1 MLEIKP
7 IFNALRRSK
16 VSTFLL
22 LIEIAITLAIV
33 SVAAFVIVDRV
44 SYLQQDTGYPEDA
57 LFQFSVLTFGTE
69 RDRMQQIELDEQM
82 LRNIPGVENAV
93 FMQDVPLSGS
103 GSASSF
109 NSHPD
114 TEMENNKSVRAA
126 YTAGDENML
135 DTLGVK
141 LIAGR
146 DFNADEVK
154 YGLSSAD
161 YPNVIVAS
169 KAFVDEM
176 FPEGNGLG
184 QTVYFGRTP
193 VQIIGVVEHMKGPW
207 LQDSKPNN
215 VVIFPYVETR
225 SFDYYVVRT
234 DPQERAAIMRQIE
247 DLMLA
252 NYDKRVINPAQGFDQ
267 LKADYNAGDILMARM
282 LMVIIV
288 VLVLITIVGIFGL
301 TLFNISKR
309 TKQIGTRRALGARKS
324 DIVKYFLV
332 ENTIV
337 CLAGLV
343 LGAKGAMYLGSILL
357 NEYSLP
363 ALDFTFVIYTALL
376 VLVISLLSVLIPASR
391 AANISP
397 SIATRSI

>member
-7 IFNALRRSK
+7 IFNALLRSK

-22 LIEIAITLAIV
+22 LVEIAITVAIV

-44 SYLQQDTGYPEDA
+44 NYLQQETGYPEES
-57 LFQFSVLTFGTE
+57 LLHFSVLTFGDV
-69 RDRMQQIELDEQM
+69 DRMQQIELDEQM
-82 LRNIPGVENAV
+82 LRNIPDVENAV

-109 NSHPD
+109 NSQPD
-114 TEMENNKSVRAA
+114 PEIENNKSVRAA
-126 YTAGDENML
+126 YTAGDENMI
-135 DTLGVK
+135 DTLGVN

-146 DFNADEVK
+146 DFNPDEIK
-154 YGLSSAD
+154 YGLSMEN
-161 YPNVIVAS
+161 PPTVIIAS

-176 FPEGNGLG
+176 FPEGDGLG
-184 QTVYFGRTP
+184 QTVYFGP
-193 VQIIGVVEHMKGPW
+193 APIKIIGIVEEMKGPW
-207 LQDSKPNN
+207 LQDSRADNM
-215 VVIFPYVETR
+215 VIFPYVEVR
-225 SFDYYVVRT
+225 SFDHYVVRT
-234 DPQERAAIMRQIE
+234 NPEERTAIKRQIE
-247 DLMLA
+247 ELMLA
-252 NYDKRVINPAQGFDQ
+252 NYDKRVINPAIGFDEA
-267 LKADYNAGDILMARM
+267 KAQYNAGDILMARM

-288 VLVLITIVGIFGL
+288 VLIMITIVGIFGL

-332 ENTIV
+332 ENAMVCIV
-337 CLAGLV
+337 GLV
-343 LGAKGAMYLGSILL
+343 VGSAGAVYLGTLL
-357 NEYSLP
+357 LQEYSLP
-363 ALDFTFVIYTALL
+363 ALDNAFILYTAGFVFLISL
-376 VLVISLLSVLIPASR
+376 MSVLVPANR

>member
-33 SVAAFVIVDRV
+33 SVSAFVIVDRIN
-44 SYLQQDTGYPEDA
+44 YLQQETGYPEES
-57 LFQFSVLTFGTE
+57 LLHFSVLTFGDV
-69 RDRMQQIELDEQM
+69 DRMQQIELDEEM

-109 NSHPD
+109 DSHPD
-114 TEMENNKSVRAA
+114 PDMENNKGIRAA
-126 YTAGDENML
+126 YTAGDENMI
-135 DTLGVK
+135 DTLGVN

-146 DFNADEVK
+146 DFRADEVK
-154 YGLSSAD
+154 FGLSSENR
-161 YPNVIVAS
+161 PTVVVAS

-176 FPEGNGLG
+176 FPEGDGLG
-184 QTVYFGRTP
+184 KTVYFGRSP
-193 VQIIGVVEHMKGPW
+193 IKIIGIVEQMKGPW
-207 LQDSKPNN
+207 LQDSRSDN

-225 SFDYYVVRT
+225 SFDHYVVRT
-234 DPQERAAIMRQIE
+234 KPEERTAIKRQIE
-247 DLMLA
+247 ELMLA
-252 NYDKRVINPAQGFDQ
+252 NYDKRVINPARGFDEA
-267 LKADYNAGDILMARM
+267 KAEYNAGDILMTRM

-301 TLFNISKR
+301 TLFNINKR

-324 DIVKYFLV
+324 DIIKYFLV
-332 ENTIV
+332 ENAMV
-337 CLAGLV
+337 CIAGLGAGA
-343 LGAKGAMYLGSILL
+343 LGAVYLGTLL
-357 NEYSLP
+357 LEEYSLP
-363 ALDFTFVIYTALL
+363 ALDNSFILYTALF
-376 VLVISLLSVLIPASR
+376 VLAISLLSVLIPANR